1 LQLGASKSAK
11 VLDFFAGSGTTLHA
25 VMALNAEDG
34 GSRECILV
42 TNNEN
47 NICEE
52 VTYERN
58 KRVIQGYSPLTPNG
72 GTKTVVGLSG
82 NNLRYYQTGYVGRE
96 KTLANKRALMALAT
110 EMLCLKEGVYEEIN
124 LLGFENL
131 TGLSLGVR
139 LFRAND
145 RAFMV
150 VYDDTYIPQA
160 VSIIQAVSAEFESNG
175 LRLKVYVFSEGQDPY
190 TEDFEEVAEWVQLV
204 ALPDAIYRA
213 FQHLLPSPPALRG
226 SDPNGG
232 INNGLTDN
240 E

>member
-1 LQLGASKSAK
+1 
-11 VLDFFAGSGTTLHA
+11 
-25 VMALNAEDG
+25 
-34 GSRECILV
+34 
-42 TNNEN
+42 
-47 NICEE
+47 
-52 VTYERN
+52 
-58 KRVIQGYSPLTPNG
+58 
-72 GTKTVVGLSG
+72 VVGLSG

-160 VSIIQAVSAEFESNG
+160 VSIIQAMSAELLPNA
-175 LRLKVYVFSEGQDPY
+175 LKVYVFSEGQDPY

-213 FQHLLPSPPALRG
+213 FQHLLPSPPALRE
-226 SDPNGG
+226 SDRAADRPNGG
-232 INNGLTDN
+232 VNNGLTDN

>member
-1 LQLGASKSAK
+1 
-11 VLDFFAGSGTTLHA
+11 
-25 VMALNAEDG
+25 MALNAEDG

-58 KRVIQGYSPLTPNG
+58 KRVIEGYQNAKGEPMA
-72 GTKTVVGLSG
+72 GLSG

-213 FQHLLPSPPALRG
+213 FHHLLPSPPALRG